1 VTERT
6 AIVLGASADI
16 GAAHVRRLAADG
28 WSVLGTY
35 RSLGGAADL
44 EDLDGVTLVRC
55 DIASP
60 ADIAA
65 LAACASEQAPWTL
78 VISAV
83 GRLDPVGPWPELDFD
98 AWERSVRDNSTAQLR
113 AVHALLPFRR
123 PDGAHVAFFAGGG
136 TNGPFRNYSAYC
148 VAKVLLIKMCELLHD
163 EVVDLNAFIVG
174 PGFLPTKIHAPT
186 LADPRA
192 AGDNHAKTL
201 NFYARPD
208 DALSVDDVHD
218 CVLWAVQQGRDVVG
232 GRNIAAAHDP
242 WGETNG
248 RTARLLKDDPD
259 AWRLRR
265 VPLPSEP
272 YDP

>member
-1 VTERT
+1 MAPRG

-28 WSVLGTY
+28 WSVLGTH
-35 RSLGGAADL
+35 RSLAGAEELADL
-44 EDLDGVTLVRC
+44 EGVTLVRC
-55 DIASP
+55 DLAAP
-60 ADIAA
+60 DDIAA
-65 LAACASEQAPWTL
+65 LAAIAGERQPWTL
-78 VISAV
+78 LISAV
-83 GRLDPVGPWPELDFD
+83 GRLDPIGPWEELDFD

-123 PDGAHVAFFAGGG
+123 RDGAHVAFFAGGG

-148 VAKVLLIKMCELLHD
+148 VAKVLLIKMCELIHD
-163 EVVDLNAFIVG
+163 EVGDLNAFIVG

-208 DALSVDDVHD
+208 AALSVDDVHD
-218 CVLWAVQQGRDVVG
+218 CIMWAVQQGRAVVG

-242 WGETNG
+242 WRETNG
-248 RTARLLKDDPD
+248 RTPRLLKDAPH

-265 VPLPSEP
+265 APLPPEP
-272 YDP
+272 TA

>member
-1 VTERT
+1 VARS

-35 RSLGGAADL
+35 RDPAGVAGL
-44 EDLDGVTLVRC
+44 EGMEGVTLQPCDVAVAQDVR
-55 DIASP
+55 AL
-60 ADIAA
+60 AA
-65 LAACASEQAPWTL
+65 LAAEREPWTL

-83 GRLDPVGPWPELDFD
+83 GRLDPIGPWAELDFD

-113 AVHALLPFRR
+113 AVHALLPLRCR
-123 PDGAHVAFFAGGG
+123 DGAHVAFFAGGG

-174 PGFLPTKIHAPT
+174 PGFLPTKIHQPT
-186 LADPRA
+186 LADARA
-192 AGDNHAKTL
+192 AGENHAKTL
-201 NFYARPD
+201 NFYARPE

-218 CVLWAVQQGRDVVG
+218 CILWAVAQGRDVVG

-242 WGETNG
+242 WRETND
-248 RTARLLKDDPD
+248 RMPRLLKNAPD
-259 AWRLRR
+259 TWRLRR
-265 VPLPSEP
+265 APLPPETNEP
-272 YDP
+272 

>member
-1 VTERT
+1 MGRA
-6 AIVLGASADI
+6 AIVVGASADI
-16 GAAHVRRLAADG
+16 GAGHVRRLAADG

-35 RSLGGAADL
+35 RSSAGVAGL
-44 EDLDGVTLVRC
+44 EDLDGVTLQRC
-55 DIASP
+55 DVGSP
-60 ADIAA
+60 EDIAA
-65 LAACASEQAPWTL
+65 LAALAAEREPWTL
-78 VISAV
+78 LICAV
-83 GRLDPVGPWPELDFD
+83 GRLDPIGPWERLDFE

-113 AVHALLPFRR
+113 ALHALLPFRR
-123 PDGAHVAFFAGGG
+123 SDGAHVAFYAGGG

-163 EVVDLNAFIVG
+163 ELVDVNAFIVG

-186 LADPRA
+186 LVDPGA

-218 CVLWAVQQGRDVVG
+218 CIMWAVEQGRDVVG

-242 WGETNG
+242 WRDPEG
-248 RTARLLKDDPD
+248 RTSRLLTDAAD

-265 VPLPSEP
+265 APLPTEP
-272 YDP
+272 PHDR